1 MIDFIYNNVEL
12 ANSLNVTGVES
23 IIINGLFKKYDIE
36 IDLKKNVNIMIGENG
51 LGKTTI
57 LNCIYYLLSKKLK
70 N

>member
-36 IDLKKNVNIMIGENG
+36 IDLKKMSI
-51 LGKTTI
+51 
-57 LNCIYYLLSKKLK
+57 
-70 N
+70 